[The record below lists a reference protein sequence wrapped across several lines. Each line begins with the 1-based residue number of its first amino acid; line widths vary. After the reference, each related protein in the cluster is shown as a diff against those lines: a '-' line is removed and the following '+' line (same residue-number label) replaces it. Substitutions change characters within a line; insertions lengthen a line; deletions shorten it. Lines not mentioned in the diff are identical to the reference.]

1 MRIRN
6 KSGEA
11 GVAVTATGGILPPV
25 YFDYGGGHRN
35 VQMIKKNHAKLDT
48 HKNTKEYK
56 KNRGNLN

>member
-1 MRIRN
+1 MWVNGCNRIQSVRIRN

-35 VQMIKKNHAKLDT
+35 VQMIKKITQN
-48 HKNTKEYK
+48 
-56 KNRGNLN
+56 